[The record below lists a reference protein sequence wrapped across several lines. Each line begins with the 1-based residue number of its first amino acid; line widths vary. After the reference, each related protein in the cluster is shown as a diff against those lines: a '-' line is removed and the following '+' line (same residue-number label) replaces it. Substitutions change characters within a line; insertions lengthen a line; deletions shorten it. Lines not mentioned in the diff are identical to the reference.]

1 MTVITADWLIASADQ
16 SPQALSGVRVLGSE
30 IVDAGRNE
38 DLRKNYP
45 EDEVVDA
52 NGKVILPGFVNA
64 HTHLYGV
71 LAHGIPLEN
80 PPEGFWEFLK
90 DYWWPKIEDSLDQ
103 DMIAAATKWACVEM
117 LQSGITTFYDVLE
130 AVSYTHLTLPTTP
143 YV

>member
-64 HTHLYGV
+64 HTHLY
-71 LAHGIPLEN
+71 L
-80 PPEGFWEFLK
+80 
-90 DYWWPKIEDSLDQ
+90 SL
-103 DMIAAATKWACVEM
+103 IH
-117 LQSGITTFYDVLE
+117 I
-130 AVSYTHLTLPTTP
+130 
-143 YV
+143 